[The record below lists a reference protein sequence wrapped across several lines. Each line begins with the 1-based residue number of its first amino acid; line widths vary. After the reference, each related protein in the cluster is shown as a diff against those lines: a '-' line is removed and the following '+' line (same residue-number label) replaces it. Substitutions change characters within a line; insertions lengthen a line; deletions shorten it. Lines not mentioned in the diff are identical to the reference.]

1 MGFPSPA
8 KDYIEPRL
16 DLNAIFIR
24 HPAATK
30 LVEHDGMTYIVDA
43 AVKPRDGS
51 TLCYEW
57 LGEHGIGTLMGGCV
71 ITTEGDSIEGDAL
84 AELTVIGIVVAAVVH
99 LYDSNGPVI

>member
-16 DLNAIFIR
+16 DLNAIFIK

-30 LVEHDGMTYIVDA
+30 LVEYDGMTYVVDA
-43 AVKPRDGS
+43 AIKPRDGS
-51 TLCYEW
+51 TICYEW
-57 LGEHGIGTLMGGCV
+57 LGENGIGKLFGASV
-71 ITTEGDSIEGDAL
+71 ITPDGDSIEGEVL
-84 AELTVIGIVVAAVVH
+84 AELRVIGTVVAAVVH

>member
-8 KDYIEPRL
+8 KDYIEPRI

-30 LVEHDGMTYIVDA
+30 LIEHDGMTYIVDA

-51 TLCYEW
+51 TICYEW
-57 LGEHGIGTLMGGCV
+57 LGENGIGKLFGASV
-71 ITTEGDSIEGDAL
+71 ITPDGDSIEGEAL
-84 AELTVIGIVVAAVVH
+84 AELTVIGTVVAAVVH
-99 LYDSNGPVI
+99 LHDGNESII

>member
-16 DLNAIFIR
+16 DLNGIFIK

-43 AVKPRDGS
+43 AVKPREGS

-57 LGEHGIGTLMGGCV
+57 LGECGIGKLLGGCV
-71 ITTEGDSIEGDAL
+71 ITIDGECIEGDAL
-84 AELTVIGIVVAAVVH
+84 AELNVIGTVVASVLH
-99 LYDSNGPVI
+99 LHDGRPTI

>member
-43 AVKPRDGS
+43 AVRPREGS

-57 LGEHGIGTLMGGCV
+57 LGECGIGKLMGGCV
-71 ITTEGDSIEGDAL
+71 ITIDGESIEGDAL
-84 AELTVIGIVVAAVVH
+84 AELNVIGTVLASVLH
-99 LYDSNGPVI
+99 LYDGRPTI

>member
-1 MGFPSPA
+1 
-8 KDYIEPRL
+8 
-16 DLNAIFIR
+16 
-24 HPAATK
+24 
-30 LVEHDGMTYIVDA
+30 MTYIVDA

-57 LGEHGIGTLMGGCV
+57 LGEHGIGKLMGGCV

>member
-8 KDYIEPRL
+8 KDYIEPRI

-43 AVKPRDGS
+43 AVRPREGS

-57 LGEHGIGTLMGGCV
+57 LGECGIGKRMGGCV
-71 ITTEGDSIEGDAL
+71 ITIDGESIEGDAL
-84 AELTVIGIVVAAVVH
+84 AELNVIGTVVASVLH
-99 LYDSNGPVI
+99 LHDGRPTI